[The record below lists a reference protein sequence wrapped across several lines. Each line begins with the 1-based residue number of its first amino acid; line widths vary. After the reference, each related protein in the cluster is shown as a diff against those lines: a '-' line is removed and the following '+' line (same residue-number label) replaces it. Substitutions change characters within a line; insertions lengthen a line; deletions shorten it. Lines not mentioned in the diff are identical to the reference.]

1 MKLFFHFI
9 DFKIKYDIIYQKG
22 VFENKLCANKTAL
35 IKVIKPKILTVRRLL
50 ISLREVDV
58 VFW

>member
-9 DFKIKYDIIYQKG
+9 DFKIKYDFIYQKG
-22 VFENKLCANKTAL
+22 VFENKLCANKTEL

-58 VFW
+58 VF